1 MGKKETKLIFVKR
14 IENYECSSKNVL
26 NYVYHNNKRFQK
38 YYTIISQWITGKKIK
53 L

>member
-1 MGKKETKLIFVKR
+1 MEMKLLLIKR

-26 NYVYHNNKRFQK
+26 NYVYYNNKRFQK
-38 YYTIISQWITGKKIK
+38 YYTTISQWIIGKKIK